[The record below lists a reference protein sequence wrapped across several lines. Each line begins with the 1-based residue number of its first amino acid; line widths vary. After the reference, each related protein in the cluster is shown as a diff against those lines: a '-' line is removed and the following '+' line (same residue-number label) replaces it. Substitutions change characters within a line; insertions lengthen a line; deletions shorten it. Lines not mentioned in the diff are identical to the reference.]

1 MIERHIT
8 FSVHPDRTVEFERF
22 VAEQYAPAMSKSP
35 GFVSVGLLREVEDAA
50 RYQMLMRWRDADSA
64 VTWRTSD
71 VHQGL
76 QPTLNTLH
84 SGMEILAYEVV
95 V

>member
-8 FSVHPDRTVEFERF
+8 YAVHPDRTTEFERF
-22 VAEQYAPAMSKSP
+22 VAEQYAPAMSRSP
-35 GFVSVGLLREVEDAA
+35 GFVSLGLLREADDPS
-50 RYQMLMRWRDADSA
+50 RYQMLMRWRDAESA

-76 QPTLNTLH
+76 QPALSSLH
-84 SGMEILAYEVV
+84 QGMEIVAYEVV
-95 V
+95 A